1 MAIHDQGRGPPE
13 TRRGA
18 APATEPHPRLLAKAA
33 SSALSITASLADRQ
47 ARSAAV
53 VPFRPRQAERRVELE
68 RRSARRLRGL
78 GADLSELASLI
89 GSLDGS
95 VWFGPIPF
103 GAFEAGACLR
113 PQRGRR

>member
-1 MAIHDQGRGPPE
+1 
-13 TRRGA
+13 
-18 APATEPHPRLLAKAA
+18 
-33 SSALSITASLADRQ
+33 
-47 ARSAAV
+47 
-53 VPFRPRQAERRVELE
+53 VELE